1 MDAILRIADKKGIHD
16 YDLRTE
22 NMPVSAFQFTAMK
35 TDKGQWMYYCSSS
48 VRVNGKEAANGIL
61 KTGDVIGIDYDTRTT
76 AFVLPIRKTKKFA
89 LDKTCTGITIGRKDE
104 NVLQLKENQVSGQ
117 HCIIHQTETYSYIMD
132 LKSTNGTFVNDKR
145 IIPMKSVLLHDQD
158 VIKISGFTF
167 TMEKNHLVCLHD
179 IAFHPENLDQAESK
193 AKTLFPL
200 KNASTGKSI
209 TYAKPHPSP
218 YPWFSTAPRFI
229 GPKPELVIN
238 VESAPSL
245 SQKPGMGMMGIGFSI
260 PAMAFGIGMSAL
272 NYALKKKKYTK
283 QEKER
288 AEIYARYISGI
299 ESQLSEFQKKERAYA
314 SSLYPD
320 LKDCFSRLQGPSK
333 NLWERHVEDDD
344 FLSIRFGQG
353 TLPSSAV
360 VNIPQSHLSL
370 TTDEFE
376 HVPSE
381 IKEKYSYIEHMP
393 VTASLKND
401 GVIGLTGNKKETYTL
416 LRSMVMQIAA
426 LQSYEEV
433 KLVLFCKKEDLKE
446 WDWMRWLPHCFN
458 KDRDLRYIFTE
469 DDKQEEILAA
479 EIKTIQDRLNQTS
492 SWGYGNKVS
501 RMPFYVF
508 IVTDASLLENNAIGM
523 ALTQNSSDLNVSAI
537 VTGKTSSDFPH
548 SVRCIV
554 NVSGNG
560 SYQNI
565 SVQKE
570 KEIKPVTFNT
580 NEAYIDVSLYDDAAR
595 KLAPVR
601 LIGAASSSKFTL
613 PNNVSLFEGLGITNK
628 VSINPSQ
635 YWKNARAEESM
646 AVPIGIDDH
655 DDPVIF
661 DINEHKH
668 GVHGL
673 VAGASGSG
681 KSKMVQSWIA
691 SMAYHFSPEDV
702 NFILVDF
709 KGESLVLP
717 FIKLPHL
724 ACYTSNLDPDV
735 RRKFLSI
742 ESEMDRRMEL
752 LKEYACDDIITYRRK
767 RRNHPSMPNL
777 PFLILVVDEFAN
789 FKTEFPEFTEPIDH
803 LYQAGRALGFFG
815 ILMTQKPA
823 GKITEQ
829 MRANM
834 GFRWCLRVDTTSDSK
849 EVIEI
854 GDAAE
859 LKNPGRAYMYTSD
872 KKYVLMQAYYGEM
885 PYDEERLKNHIDSTV
900 YALKLN
906 GTHETYQNLK
916 TDSSLLPTELSV
928 FTEAIA
934 EYCTKN
940 NIPAAKPIW
949 QKELPKK
956 LELEEV
962 LEKYAGR
969 EKISPVSVLGLYD
982 DPAHQKQDILAH
994 DLWSDGSF
1002 SVYGAPQSGKSQ
1014 FLETYIL
1021 SLCEKYTPDSVQ
1033 FYILECGGFRLEPL
1047 LTMPHVGGYASDS
1060 DMECMQRILKFLH
1073 KELSRRKRIF
1083 HQMGIASMEGYYEV
1097 KKEYLPTIS
1106 LIIDNLNT
1114 LTQNYS
1120 QLTSDIVKLAK
1131 EGGSYGILLAVSFA
1145 GTYGTYQFTQSI
1157 RRVFALRLNDKTDYV
1172 SLTGKV
1178 SEDVSKMPK
1187 GRGFVSESG
1196 KALLMQTAVLYVNDS
1211 DAKRSVKIHD
1221 LSLSKT
1227 KQWHGILPE
1236 TIRSMPEE
1244 IFYGDIHGNPYLLGL
1259 DFNNVQNV
1267 SCNLKEYRSIM
1278 ISYFKKESNVSLL
1291 RSLIRQIQEEQGE
1304 IYLYREKHE
1313 KYDDLLD
1320 ASRIITNL
1328 TDLDAFLK
1336 EMAQMLKKRQQ
1347 ELKQN
1352 PSASFTPLVMIVD
1365 GLAKIMKEGTVET
1378 NQRLEV
1384 FVRLGE
1390 GIGFM
1395 LITADTTDEMNY
1407 VKFIGGNIL
1416 AVTLRKGPKLIL
1428 GGNINSHQLLSA
1440 MDISSTHPQPLKW
1453 DEGIYQE
1460 NENDGNILFKMMQGD

>member
-1 MDAILRIADKKGIHD
+1 MEAILRVADKNGIRD
-16 YDLRTE
+16 YDLRKET
-22 NMPVSAFQFTAMK
+22 MPVSAFQFTAMK
-35 TDKGQWMYYCSSS
+35 SEHDQWMYYCTSP
-48 VRVNGKEAANGIL
+48 VKVNGKDSVTGTL
-61 KTGDVIGIDYDTRTT
+61 RTGDIFAIDYETRTT
-76 AFVLPIRKTKKFA
+76 VFILSVRKT
-89 LDKTCTGITIGRKDE
+89 DKTILDIHSGITIGRKEE
-104 NVLQLKENQVSGQ
+104 NVLQLKDSFVSGR
-117 HCIIHQTETYSYIMD
+117 HCIIHQTDTASYIMD
-132 LKSTNGTFVNDKR
+132 LKSTNGTFVNNKR
-145 IIPMKSVLLHDQD
+145 ITPMKSAVLHDHD
-158 VIKISGFTF
+158 VIKIGSYTF
-167 TMEKNHLVCLHD
+167 TIEDNHIVSLNEVVYHE
-179 IAFHPENLDQAESK
+179 ENLSDASIKAEP
-193 AKTLFPL
+193 LFPL
-200 KNASTGKSI
+200 KDAKTGKKIS
-209 TYAKPHPSP
+209 YAKPDNSP
-218 YPWFSTAPRFI
+218 YPWFSIAPRFI
-229 GPKPELVIN
+229 NPKPELVLNI
-238 VESAPSL
+238 ESAPNL

-272 NYALKKKKYTK
+272 NYALKKKKYSK

-288 AEIYARYISGI
+288 AELYARYISGI

-320 LKDCFSRLQGPSK
+320 LKNCFSRLQGPAK
-333 NLWERHVEDDD
+333 NLWERHIEDDD
-344 FLSIRFGQG
+344 FLSVRFGLG

-360 VNIPQSHLSL
+360 INIPQSHLSL

-376 HVPSE
+376 HVPGE
-381 IKEKYSYIEHMP
+381 IKEKYSHTEHMP
-393 VTASLKND
+393 VTASLKKD
-401 GVIGLTGNKKETYTL
+401 GVIGLMGSKKETFTL
-416 LRSMVMQIAA
+416 LRSMVMQVAA

-433 KLVLFCKKEDLKE
+433 KMVLFCKKEDLKE

-458 KDRDLRYIFTE
+458 RDRDLRYIFTE
-469 DDKQEEILAA
+469 EDKQEEILVS
-479 EIKTIQDRLNQTS
+479 EIKAIQERMNQTS
-492 SWGYGNKVS
+492 SWGYGNSVS
-501 RMPFYVF
+501 RMPFYLF

-523 ALTQNSSDLNVSAI
+523 ALTQNNSDLNVSAI
-537 VTGKTSSDFPH
+537 VTGKSSSDFPH
-548 SVRCIV
+548 SVRCLV

-565 SVQKE
+565 SVKKE
-570 KEIKPVTFNT
+570 YNEVSINS
-580 NEAYIDVSLYDDAAR
+580 NEAYVDFSLYESAAR

-601 LIGAASSSKFTL
+601 LIGAASSSKFVL

-628 VSINPSQ
+628 SSINPSK
-635 YWKNARAEESM
+635 YWANAKPEESM
-646 AVPIGIDDH
+646 AVPIGINDH
-655 DDPVIF
+655 GDPAIF
-661 DINEHKH
+661 DIHESKQ

-709 KGESLVLP
+709 KGESLVTP
-717 FIKLPHL
+717 FKKLPHL
-724 ACYTSNLDPDV
+724 ACYTSNLDSDV

-752 LKEYACDDIITYRRK
+752 LKEYECDDIIAYRRK

-823 GKITEQ
+823 GKVTEQ

-834 GFRWCLRVDTTSDSK
+834 GFRWCLRVDTTADSK
-849 EVIEI
+849 EVIDT

-859 LKNPGRAYMYTSD
+859 LRNPGRAYMSAADGT
-872 KKYVLMQAYYGEM
+872 YVLMQAFYGEM
-885 PYDEERLKNHIDSTV
+885 PYEEERLKNHIDSAV
-900 YALKLN
+900 YALKPN
-906 GTHETYQNLK
+906 GMHETYQK
-916 TDSSLLPTELSV
+916 GEADSALLPTELSV
-928 FTEAIA
+928 FSDAIA
-934 EYCTKN
+934 EYCQSH
-940 NIPAAKPIW
+940 NIPSAKPIW
-949 QKELPKK
+949 QKELPNK
-956 LELEEV
+956 LELTDM
-962 LEKYAGR
+962 LNQYSAR
-969 EKISPVSVLGLYD
+969 SQRINPVSVLGLYD
-982 DPAHQKQDILAH
+982 DPSHQKQDITTH
-994 DLWSDGSF
+994 DLWNDGSF

-1021 SLCEKYTPDSVQ
+1021 SLCERYTPNIVQ

-1047 LTMPHVGGYASDS
+1047 LSMPHVGGYASDS
-1060 DMECMQRILKFLH
+1060 DMECIQRILKYLL
-1073 KELSRRKRIF
+1073 KELTRRKRIF
-1083 HQMGIASMEGYYEV
+1083 HQLGIASMEGYYEV
-1097 KKEYLPTIS
+1097 KREYLPTIS
-1106 LIIDNLNT
+1106 LVIDNLNT

-1157 RRVFALRLNDKTDYV
+1157 RRVFALRLNDKTDYA

-1178 SEDVSKMPK
+1178 SEDVSKLPR
-1187 GRGFVSESG
+1187 GRGFVGESG
-1196 KALLMQTAVLYVNDS
+1196 KALVMQTAVLYVNDS
-1211 DAKRSVKIHD
+1211 DAKRSIRIHD
-1221 LSLSKT
+1221 LALEKT
-1227 KQWHGILPE
+1227 RQWHGTLPE
-1236 TIRSMPEE
+1236 TIQSMPEE
-1244 IFYGDIHGNPYLLGL
+1244 IFYGDIHGKPYLLGL
-1259 DFNNVQNV
+1259 DYTEVQSV
-1267 SCNLKEYRSIM
+1267 SANLKDYRSIM

-1291 RSLIRQIQEEQGE
+1291 RSLIRQIQEEDGE
-1304 IYLYREKHE
+1304 IYLYREKPE
-1313 KYDDLLD
+1313 RYDDLLD
-1320 ASRIITNL
+1320 PSHIISNL
-1328 TDLDAFLK
+1328 TDLDAFLM
-1336 EMAQMLKKRQQ
+1336 EMAQMLKQRQQ
-1347 ELKQN
+1347 ELRQN
-1352 PSASFTPLVMIVD
+1352 PAAAFKPLVMIID

-1395 LITADTTDEMNY
+1395 LITADTLEEMNY

-1428 GGNINSHQLLSA
+1428 GGSINSHQLISSL
-1440 MDISSTHPQPLKW
+1440 DISSTHPQPLKW

-1460 NENDGNILFKMMQGD
+1460 NENEGNIFFKLMQGD